1 MSTTRRSPG
10 CARDA
15 RPPVISPEVIAR
27 HAAEA
32 RALRAAYV
40 RGLALA
46 AWRLARRL
54 AARGSRAAS
63 RTWGP
68 RTTM

>member
-1 MSTTRRSPG
+1 MSTTRASCGR
-10 CARDA
+10 ARDA
-15 RPPVISPEVIAR
+15 RPPVISPELIAK
-27 HAAEA
+27 HVAEA
-32 RALRAAYV
+32 RALRSAYI
-40 RGLALA
+40 RGLTMA

-63 RTWGP
+63 RAGSP